1 VRFSQPSCERFL
13 YDLKEEKSMKSKRA
27 VMLQA
32 LMLALI
38 LPLFAPPR
46 YATAQDV
53 TVQLDWIF
61 GGKHVAFF
69 VARDRGMFKD
79 KGLNVKLLEGKGSQQ
94 AATRVDAK
102 QADIGYGD
110 LVTALEV
117 IAKGGSNRA
126 IAVGQVFQGGGYIF
140 LEESGI
146 KVPKDLE
153 GKNFGTTPGDF
164 GLILLPAL
172 GASANF
178 DHKKVVIKNMD
189 VAVRTPALFERKIDF
204 LAGARGSSI
213 PRMAVIG
220 KREGKKINYLFFK
233 DMGLNTYAHVLQVRE
248 DRIKGQPDM
257 IQRFV
262 TSLMEAWAWSVKNPD
277 QALDIFMKANP
288 EKDKEISLAEMK
300 DGLNDVI
307 DPESKQFGLGYMR
320 EEMMKRT
327 VDIANKYLNLSPA
340 VDYKTIYT
348 NQFIK
353 KTPGL

>member
-1 VRFSQPSCERFL
+1 MKTLKFVLLTTLLLSLTLGFGPSARN
-13 YDLKEEKSMKSKRA
+13 A
-27 VMLQA
+27 VA
-32 LMLALI
+32 E
-38 LPLFAPPR
+38 
-46 YATAQDV
+46 DV

-69 VARDRGMFKD
+69 VARERGLFKE
-79 KGLNVKLLEGKGSQQ
+79 KGITAKLLEGKGSQM

-102 QADIGYGD
+102 QADFGYGD
-110 LVTALEV
+110 LVTAVEV
-117 IAKGGSNRA
+117 MAKGGANRA

-146 KVPKDLE
+146 KTPKDLE

-172 GASANF
+172 GAAAGF
-178 DHKKVVIKNMD
+178 DHTKVVQKNMD

-233 DMGLNTYAHVLQVRE
+233 DMGLSTYAHVLQVRE
-248 DRIKGQPDM
+248 ERIKSHPDL
-257 IQRFV
+257 IQRF
-262 TSLMEAWAWSVKNPD
+262 TTALMDAWAWSVKNPD
-277 QALDIFMKANP
+277 QALEIFMKANP
-288 EKDKEISLAEMK
+288 EKDREITQAEMK
-300 DGLNDVI
+300 DGLNDI
-307 DPESKQFGLGYMR
+307 LDPETKQFGLGYMK
-320 EEMMKRT
+320 EGMMKQT
-327 VDIANKYLNLSPA
+327 VEIANKYLNLSPA
-340 VDYKTIYT
+340 VNYKTIYT

-353 KTPGL
+353 KTPAM

>member
-1 VRFSQPSCERFL
+1 M
-13 YDLKEEKSMKSKRA
+13 KSMINA
-27 VMLQA
+27 A
-32 LMLALI
+32 LMSALV
-38 LPLFAPPR
+38 LSLTLGFEPA
-46 YATAQDV
+46 AKNAMAEDV

-69 VARDRGMFKD
+69 VARERGFFK
-79 KGLNVKLLEGKGSQQ
+79 KNALEVKLLEGKGSQQ
-94 AATRVDAK
+94 PATRVDAK
-102 QADIGYGD
+102 QADFGYGD

-117 IAKGGSNRA
+117 MAKGGMNRA

-146 KVPKDLE
+146 KRAKDLE

-172 GASANF
+172 GAAAGF
-178 DHKKVVIKNMD
+178 DHTKVVIKNVD
-189 VAVRTPALFERKIDF
+189 AAVRTPALFERKIDF
-204 LAGARGSSI
+204 LAGARGSSV

-233 DMGLNTYAHVLQVRE
+233 DMGLSTYAHVLQARE
-248 DRIKGQPDM
+248 DRIKTSPEL

-262 TSLMEAWAWSVKNPD
+262 TPLFEAWAWSIKNPD

-288 EKDKEISLAEMK
+288 EKDREITQAEMK
-300 DGLNDVI
+300 DGLSDVQ
-307 DPESKQFGLGYMR
+307 DPETSQLGLGYMK
-320 EEMMKRT
+320 EAMMKRT
-327 VDIANKYLNLSPA
+327 ADIANKYLNLSPA
-340 VDYKTIYT
+340 VNYKTVYT

-353 KTPGL
+353 KTPGM

>member
-1 VRFSQPSCERFL
+1 
-13 YDLKEEKSMKSKRA
+13 MKVKKIG
-27 VMLQA
+27 VITA
-32 LMLALI
+32 LLLTLN
-38 LPLFAPPR
+38 LPVLSRPQNA
-46 YATAQDV
+46 AAEDV

-69 VARDRGMFKD
+69 VARDRGLFKE
-79 KGLNVKLLEGKGSQQ
+79 KALNVKLLEGKGSQQ

-102 QADIGYGD
+102 QADFGYGD
-110 LVTALEV
+110 LVTAVEV
-117 IAKGGSNRA
+117 ISKGGANRA

-146 KVPKDLE
+146 KTPKDLE

-172 GASANF
+172 GAAAGF
-178 DHKKVVIKNMD
+178 DHTKVVQKNMD

-213 PRMAVIG
+213 PRMAIIG
-220 KREGKKINYLFFK
+220 KREGKQINYLLFK

-248 DRIKGQPDM
+248 DRIKSHPDM
-257 IQRFV
+257 IQRF
-262 TSLMEAWAWSVKNPD
+262 TTALMDAWTWSVKNPD

-288 EKDKEISLAEMK
+288 EKDREISLAEMK
-300 DGLNDVI
+300 DGLNDVV
-307 DPESKQFGLGYMR
+307 DPETKQFGLGYMK
-320 EEMMKRT
+320 EGMMKQT
-327 VDIANKYLNLSPA
+327 VEIANKYLNLSPA
-340 VDYKTIYT
+340 INYKTIYT

-353 KTPGL
+353 KPAGM